1 MPERNNTA
9 VAKRRV
15 FDQRNAAAA
24 LVPRHLVAQIQRVI
38 ADRDRDLTD
47 ATGIEDCEMSRQQ
60 AVAAKA
66 QEGFRHLDTHAPAA
80 AGREDQ
86 SGAEGIAGRSD
97 CLRWAVHC
105 WRGLHA
111 SRAGNRTSVHARV
124 QASSIE
130 SSSPKCDMPGYR
142 ESARLPKAEPV
153 ASAENTTARA
163 VGDASGCR
171 SPARQL
177 ATK

>member
-1 MPERNNTA
+1 
-9 VAKRRV
+9 RR
-15 FDQRNAAAA
+15 A
-24 LVPRHLVAQIQRVI
+24 IT
-38 ADRDRDLTD
+38 DRDRDL
-47 ATGIEDCEMSRQQ
+47 AHAAGIEDCEVSRKE
-60 AVAAKA
+60 AVTAKA
-66 QEGFRHLDTHAPAA
+66 QEGFRRHLDTHAPAPTR
-80 AGREDQ
+80 REDQ
-86 SGAEGIAGRSD
+86 SAAEGIAERSY
-97 CLRWAVHC
+97 CLRSAVHC
-105 WRGLHA
+105 SRGIDA

-171 SPARQL
+171 SPTRQL